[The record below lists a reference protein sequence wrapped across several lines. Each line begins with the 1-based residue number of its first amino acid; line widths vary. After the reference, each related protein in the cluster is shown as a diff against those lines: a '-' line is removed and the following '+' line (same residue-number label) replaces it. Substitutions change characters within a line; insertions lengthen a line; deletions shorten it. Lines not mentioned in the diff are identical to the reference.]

1 MEEWEE
7 KLEAELLEI
16 IERYQSE
23 GLTRR
28 QVLGTIEDI
37 KLSNFTEV
45 ILFEPEEEE

>member
-7 KLEAELLEI
+7 KLEEELLGV

-28 QVLGTIEDI
+28 QVLGTLTDI
-37 KLSNFTEV
+37 QLNFGEI